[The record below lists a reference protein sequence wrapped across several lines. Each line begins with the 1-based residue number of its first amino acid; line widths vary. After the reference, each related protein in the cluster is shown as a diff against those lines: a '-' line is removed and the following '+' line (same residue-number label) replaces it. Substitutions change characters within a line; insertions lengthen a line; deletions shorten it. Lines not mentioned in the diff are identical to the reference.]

1 MRFGMLSIIN
11 FIKFIH
17 LSVNVHRIT
26 RSPVETGRAPSVV
39 CKILNINILN
49 YDFIYR
55 FIFEFNR
62 IMIHS
67 HVF

>member
-1 MRFGMLSIIN
+1 LEYNIE
-11 FIKFIH
+11 
-17 LSVNVHRIT
+17 
-26 RSPVETGRAPSVV
+26 ETGRAPSVV
-39 CKILNINILN
+39 FKILNINILN